1 MDIPLLRI
9 YSLRIIQN
17 DKNDWEIEAAKMTS
31 VFYHSFLTI
40 SATGGENC
48 HHGLDI
54 TEPIEP
60 ALISRMPSR
69 PASSTGGTVVYVKRP
84 WPRGCSVGLLERS
97 PIHKRGCIFQE
108 IALSRRVVHFLGGT
122 FFY

>member
-1 MDIPLLRI
+1 MDIPLLWI
-9 YSLRIIQN
+9 DSLRIIQD
-17 DKNDWEIEAAKMTS
+17 DKNDWEIEVAKMAS

-40 SATGGENC
+40 SAVGGENC
-48 HHGLDI
+48 HRSLDI

-60 ALISRMPSR
+60 ALVSRMPSR

-84 WPRGCSVGLLERS
+84 WPRGFSVGLLERS
-97 PIHKRGCIFQE
+97 PIDKRGWIFQE

-122 FFY
+122 FFC